1 MSSRYF
7 CRATCVNIYTER
19 RSEMK
24 NESDQASNPR
34 HYNSLP
40 VEPIEFIMLNEMEF
54 WRGNIIK
61 YAARAGRKPSSDE
74 TDDLK
79 KIIRYAQFRINQLEG
94 RTPQND
100 GT

>member
-1 MSSRYF
+1 M
-7 CRATCVNIYTER
+7 TLDI
-19 RSEMK
+19 
-24 NESDQASNPR
+24 DQTSNPH

-40 VEPIEFIMLNEMEF
+40 VEPIEFIMLNQMEF

>member
-1 MSSRYF
+1 MGINA
-7 CRATCVNIYTER
+7 ATFQTGI
-19 RSEMK
+19 EMT
-24 NESDQASNPR
+24 SDIDQASNPR

-40 VEPIEFIMLNEMEF
+40 AEPIEFIMLNQMEF

-61 YAARAGRKPSSDE
+61 YAARAGSKRSPDSVNRDQDE
-74 TDDLK
+74 IKDLK

>member
-1 MSSRYF
+1 MTSD
-7 CRATCVNIYTER
+7 T
-19 RSEMK
+19 
-24 NESDQASNPR
+24 DQASNPR

-74 TDDLK
+74 ADDLK

>member
-1 MSSRYF
+1 M
-7 CRATCVNIYTER
+7 T
-19 RSEMK
+19 K
-24 NESDQASNPR
+24 ESDRASNPH

-40 VEPIEFIMLNEMEF
+40 VEPIEFIMLNQMEF

-61 YAARAGRKPSSDE
+61 YAARAGRKPSADE

>member
-1 MSSRYF
+1 MGINE
-7 CRATCVNIYTER
+7 ATFQTGI
-19 RSEMK
+19 EMT
-24 NESDQASNPR
+24 SDTDQASNPL
-34 HYNSLP
+34 HYNSLTI
-40 VEPIEFIMLNEMEF
+40 EPIEFIMLNEMEF